1 MNTSHIIREEKSETP
16 HTVEAESTLNRDDDS
31 LPYGYYN
38 PASGGSVTWIC
49 GEDAEGRITSVFA
62 NQGPPPDKLASYID
76 VKGDGSID
84 KDHGLQEAKKT
95 RKILVDDGWQKIVS
109 PKITFTYPNARGE
122 QAPLNRKQKRALK
135 KKMERMN
142 QQNNPFM
149 Q

>member
-1 MNTSHIIREEKSETP
+1 MSLHIIREEKNESNE
-16 HTVEAESTLNRDDDS
+16 VEAESTLNRDDDS

-38 PASGGSVTWIC
+38 PKSGGSVTWIC

-62 NQGPPPDKLASYID
+62 NQGPPADKRANYID
-76 VKGDGSID
+76 VKEDGSISKEHGIVCA
-84 KDHGLQEAKKT
+84 KDV
-95 RKILVDDGWQKIVS
+95 RRILVDDGWQKIIS

-135 KKMERMN
+135 KRMDKMN